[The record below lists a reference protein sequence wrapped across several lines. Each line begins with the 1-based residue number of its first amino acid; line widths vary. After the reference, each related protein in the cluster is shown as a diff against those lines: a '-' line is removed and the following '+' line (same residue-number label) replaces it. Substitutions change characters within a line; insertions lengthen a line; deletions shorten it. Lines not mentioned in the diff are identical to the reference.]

1 MLEWVIILVS
11 PDLRLSLGFKVICLY
26 LGWGLRYLSLV
37 FWIHFLGCIVLG
49 RNEFWDKASGIIWH
63 GIIITIIDLYIIII
77 DFMRII

>member
-1 MLEWVIILVS
+1 MLEWVITLVS
-11 PDLRLSLGFKVICLY
+11 PDLRLSLGFKVIYLY

-49 RNEFWDKASGIIWH
+49 RNEFWDEASGIIWH
-63 GIIITIIDLYIIII
+63 GMIITSIDLYIIFI